1 MKNYYEILGVPENA
15 TTQEIISNG
24 RRQAQKY
31 SVDHVF
37 AGKRLGID
45 YTDEDWKEANRI
57 YADIIEAYQI
67 LKDER
72 QRAKYDLRLQEYRKM
87 RAEQQAQA
95 QARARQTVNQGQG
108 YYNQNSQ
115 QAYTRQRRAQGQ
127 HEQSKTQGRYEQRRT
142 TGQHEQRRTTQSATG
157 YSGKYTKTRTDS
169 TMDRR
174 QRRTREKGAIGKMID
189 SFKDVRKDEK
199 EHPFFERHQT
209 LNQNMR
215 REFHKNVKSVPGE
228 IVYQMANGTLHVT
241 YEFIHQLRKL
251 SYFNEDSVPKYVF
264 RNRNLAAAAL
274 AVALMASMPGGGED
288 IQAFPTPD
296 VTIEQTQEQTD
307 QTTVEE
313 TMGIVYEEPVIQ
325 MTQFYEVEQGDSLS
339 EISTRTGVKVY
350 EIQDANNRY
359 GTDKIYT
366 GETLILNYNI
376 DREDL
381 HYYTITIPAKGLT
394 CAELAK
400 QYRTDEETIIRLNK
414 EAVAYINSGYTVL
427 TDTAVVPN
435 FITQEQLE
443 MMKEAAAEYNTGH
456 NY

>member
-1 MKNYYEILGVPENA
+1 MSKKEN
-15 TTQEIISNG
+15 NG
-24 RRQAQKY
+24 
-31 SVDHVF
+31 
-37 AGKRLGID
+37 
-45 YTDEDWKEANRI
+45 
-57 YADIIEAYQI
+57 
-67 LKDER
+67 
-72 QRAKYDLRLQEYRKM
+72 
-87 RAEQQAQA
+87 
-95 QARARQTVNQGQG
+95 
-108 YYNQNSQ
+108 
-115 QAYTRQRRAQGQ
+115 
-127 HEQSKTQGRYEQRRT
+127 
-142 TGQHEQRRTTQSATG
+142 
-157 YSGKYTKTRTDS
+157 
-169 TMDRR
+169 
-174 QRRTREKGAIGKMID
+174 
-189 SFKDVRKDEK
+189 
-199 EHPFFERHQT
+199 
-209 LNQNMR
+209 
-215 REFHKNVKSVPGE
+215 
-228 IVYQMANGTLHVT
+228 
-241 YEFIHQLRKL
+241 FIHQLRKL

-307 QTTVEE
+307 QTTVDE

-325 MTQFYEVEQGDSLS
+325 MTQFYEVVQGDSLS

-414 EAVAYINSGYTVL
+414 EAVAYINTGYTVL

-435 FITQEQLE
+435 FITQQQLE